1 MPDGIRDISRGY
13 PHTAGAIRY
22 RRSGSHESKPP
33 DHRAGIRKIGPC
45 LQIPLGCRQQP
56 DSHLSRSRRRCF
68 ASSQSTKCALPSR
81 TAARRLANTS
91 PCQSGEGTSSGRRHK
106 SAQSR
111 SINTSFS
118 GTVMPSSGMSDALLM
133 SQILWPGH
141 HPSNYGLDAAKPRA
155 RYGVWPRAP
164 SRPAAGGGRSSRGF
178 TTTEPAA
185 KFIRTTWARKRK
197 EVEDPGGVR
206 AAPSRTRCRA
216 WCGLRTGAHEP
227 GSQAARR
234 GGASYAGSSCSAH
247 PPSDWMEKRGDASA
261 GTPTPVSRFRD
272 PGVMSVAGTGFEPV
286 TSRL

>member
-1 MPDGIRDISRGY
+1 
-13 PHTAGAIRY
+13 
-22 RRSGSHESKPP
+22 
-33 DHRAGIRKIGPC
+33 
-45 LQIPLGCRQQP
+45 
-56 DSHLSRSRRRCF
+56 
-68 ASSQSTKCALPSR
+68 
-81 TAARRLANTS
+81 
-91 PCQSGEGTSSGRRHK
+91 
-106 SAQSR
+106 
-111 SINTSFS
+111 
-118 GTVMPSSGMSDALLM
+118 MPSSGMSDALLM

-247 PPSDWMEKRGDASA
+247 PPSDWMEKRARAQAMLNQCDTFRSSA
-261 GTPTPVSRFRD
+261 IRLDGETGRRIRWYAH
-272 PGVMSVAGTGFEPV
+272 PGVAF
-286 TSRL
+286 SRPGGYVSCGDRI